1 MKSKKEIVEQQ
12 LINLQQAIK
21 DGEQQLQNMHLKAIY
36 YQGQIAA
43 FHEIE
48 DAAPGDQKASVA

>member
-1 MKSKKEIVEQQ
+1 MKSKKEIVEEQ
-12 LINLQQAIK
+12 LNNLQQAIK
-21 DGEQQLQNMHLKAIY
+21 DGEQQLQSMHLKAIY

-48 DAAPGDQKASVA
+48 DAAPGDEEASGA